1 MMREIL
7 GVAQGEPESRR
18 RWFHDEYFDLFVWQ
32 DQASDVTSFQLCYGI
47 DSSEQALEWRSSG
60 GFFHD
65 GIKPAAPDAGT
76 EARRTPAATRA
87 TDAMTSRFVF
97 AARALPEDIRAAV
110 TSKIREYA
118 EKAAAIPTRRRQVR
132 RAEWQQQEPASRA
145 AAGRPPLKNRN

>member
-7 GVAQGEPESRR
+7 GVAQAESDSHR

-32 DQASDVTSFQLCYGI
+32 DDASAITSFQLCYGI
-47 DSSEQALEWRSSG
+47 DSSEQALEWRLAG

-65 GIKPAAPDAGT
+65 GMKPGAPDTGKT
-76 EARRTPAATRA
+76 EARRTPNAARA

-118 EKAAAIPTRRRQVR
+118 EKAPAVPTRRRLVR
-132 RAEWQQQEPASRA
+132 RAAWQQKEPASN
-145 AAGRPPLKNRN
+145 RPPLKSGD